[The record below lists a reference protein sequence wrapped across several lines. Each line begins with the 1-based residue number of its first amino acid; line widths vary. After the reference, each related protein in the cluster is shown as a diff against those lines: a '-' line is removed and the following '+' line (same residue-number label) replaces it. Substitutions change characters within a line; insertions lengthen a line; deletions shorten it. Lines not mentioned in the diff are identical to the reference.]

1 MSSSALSIA
10 ASALRAQ
17 SYAVETTSNNV
28 ANAATPGYRRQRV
41 ELRAAYPRQGALG
54 WMGAGVEV
62 SKITRA
68 TDRLGDL
75 RVRGTTAN
83 ASFYGE
89 RAELM
94 TQVEDVFG
102 EPDHGVSTALTQM
115 WTTLSTW
122 AVNPSDDASR
132 NQVLSRL
139 QGTADR
145 INQVRGGLEQLAADA
160 GDRLSGDVA
169 DANAMLTKLVEI
181 NRFSRDQNGLP
192 ADIADQRDTM
202 LDTLAATIG
211 AVASVDDDGQVR
223 VTLNGLALVDG
234 DRATPLQY
242 SAGPPPS
249 IVHPAGPV
257 TLGGT
262 AGGLQVGITSD
273 LADTRAQLDS
283 FVAGLISAL
292 NAVHA
297 TGFTPSGS
305 AGGPLLAESAGRV
318 SVVVSAP
325 TDLAAADVAGQPLN
339 GRTADA
345 LAQLRGSQG
354 DALRSLVSAMS
365 GKVAGVKSSA
375 DTATRAR
382 RQRLAATRCLGGC
395 ERRRGDDRVDEPAAR
410 LPGGGTAGDGG
421 RRDAPDADRDVTS

>member
-1 MSSSALSIA
+1 
-10 ASALRAQ
+10 
-17 SYAVETTSNNV
+17 
-28 ANAATPGYRRQRV
+28 
-41 ELRAAYPRQGALG
+41 
-54 WMGAGVEV
+54 MGAGVEV
-62 SKITRA
+62 AKISRA

-94 TQVEDVFG
+94 QQVEDVFG

-145 INQVRGGLEQLAADA
+145 INQVRGGLEQLATDA
-160 GDRLSGDVA
+160 GQRLSGDVA

-181 NRFSRDQNGLP
+181 NRFSRDRDGLP
-192 ADIADQRDTM
+192 ADIADQRDIM

-242 SAGPPPS
+242 SAGPPPT
-249 IVHPAGPV
+249 ITHPSGPV

-292 NAVHA
+292 NTVHA
-297 TGFTPSGS
+297 GGFTPSGS

-318 SVVVSAP
+318 SVAVSAP
-325 TDLAAADVAGQPLN
+325 GDLAAADVAGQPLN

-345 LAQLRGSQG
+345 LSQLRGSQG

-375 DTATRAR
+375 DTAHALADNASQ
-382 RQRLAATRCLGGC
+382 QRDASVGVN
-395 ERRRGDDRVDEPAAR
+395 VDEEMTELMSQQRAYQAAAR
-410 LPGGGTAGDGG
+410 LVSVVDEMLQSLIGM
-421 RRDAPDADRDVTS
+421 

>member
-10 ASALRAQ
+10 ASALRAH

-75 RVRGTTAN
+75 RVRGTASN
-83 ASFYGE
+83 ASFFGE

-115 WTTLSTW
+115 WTTFSTW

-160 GDRLSGDVA
+160 GERLSGDVA
-169 DANAMLTKLVEI
+169 DANAMLSKLVEI

-192 ADIADQRDTM
+192 ADIADQRDIM
-202 LDTLAATIG
+202 LDTLAQTIG
-211 AVASVDDDGQVR
+211 AVASVDDNGQVR

-242 SAGPPPS
+242 AAGPPPT
-249 IVHPAGPV
+249 ITHPSGPV

-283 FVAGLISAL
+283 FVAGFISAL
-292 NAVHA
+292 NTVHA
-297 TGFTPSGS
+297 GGFTPSGS

-325 TDLAAADVAGQPLN
+325 GDLAAADVAGQPLN

-375 DTATRAR
+375 DTAHALADNASQ
-382 RQRLAATRCLGGC
+382 QRDASVGVN
-395 ERRRGDDRVDEPAAR
+395 VDEEMTELMSQQRAYQAAAR
-410 LPGGGTAGDGG
+410 LVSVVDEMLQTLIGM
-421 RRDAPDADRDVTS
+421 